1 MLDNTAKQIES
12 WRLEKIGLYQLKFF
26 LNTYMSKDFAGFKTL
41 DEREKNNHLSA
52 VCMNTECL
60 HLSAICTNAECL
72 FNFILRKM
80 EKIQQS
86 LIFLLRRVCLSLK
99 GLSSRTCATFKVHIR
114 LRRAM
119 LSSLSLQVGQYNWLN
134 GTCSYKQRFDRAWSL
149 IQGEDSVILCARQMW
164 AVNTLKSALSRCS
177 VPHRSCFSV
186 SVSGA
191 ANCNTWQSQPQR
203 EQQAFWFVKP
213 LSVWWAVFQVFSW
226 KSDSSVLSRLD
237 TCTQDTEEGSS
248 V

>member
-1 MLDNTAKQIES
+1 MLDSTARQIES
-12 WRLEKIGLYQLKFF
+12 LRLEKMGLYQLKFF
-26 LNTYMSKDFAGFKTL
+26 LNTYMSKDFVGFKTL

-60 HLSAICTNAECL
+60 HLSAICTNAE
-72 FNFILRKM
+72 FILRKM
-80 EKIQQS
+80 EKIQQN
-86 LIFLLRRVCLSLK
+86 LVFLLRRVCL
-99 GLSSRTCATFKVHIR
+99 LSSRTCATFKVHIR

-119 LSSLSLQVGQYNWLN
+119 LSSLNLQVGQCNWLN
-134 GTCSYKQRFDRAWSL
+134 GSCSYKQRFDRAWSL
-149 IQGEDSVILCARQMW
+149 IQGEDSVILCAVQMW

-177 VPHRSCFSV
+177 VPHQSCFSI

-191 ANCNTWQSQPQR
+191 ANCNTLQSQPQR
-203 EQQAFWFVKP
+203 DQQAFWFVKP
-213 LSVWWAVFQVFSW
+213 LFVWWAVFQVFSW

>member
-1 MLDNTAKQIES
+1 MK
-12 WRLEKIGLYQLKFF
+12 EKKITTF
-26 LNTYMSKDFAGFKTL
+26 LLSVWTL
-41 DEREKNNHLSA
+41 NAYTFL
-52 VCMNTECL
+52 L
-60 HLSAICTNAECL
+60 ICTNAECL

-191 ANCNTWQSQPQR
+191 ANCNTLQSQPQR